1 MLSPERMKEQAPKY
15 QIYFD
20 EDTKE
25 ALIAKDSNQTWVKVS
40 IKRAID
46 WVNAGIDDL
55 DCRSKKE
62 MLEMLNT
69 WLEGGTK

>member
-1 MLSPERMKEQAPKY
+1 MLNQEKMKEQVHKY
-15 QIYFD
+15 QLCFI
-20 EDTKE
+20 EDSKIVC
-25 ALIAKDSNQTWVKVS
+25 LIKPKGDVKLS
-40 IKRAID
+40 IERAIE
-46 WVNAGIDDL
+46 WVNAGIDDI